1 MSLINQMLQDL
12 EQRRANTAT
21 ATPLGGVSA
30 GSGLLPGGGRINYLL
45 LGVVLVLAVVVA
57 FLMGLQRADRTQV
70 LSVVPT
76 AGPET
81 DTAQPEQS
89 TLAIEAPVVS
99 RVETSQPRTQA
110 TSQTELSLQAQ
121 SRLQQQPETTEPTA
135 MAHSVEAHA
144 VPQVAPQIQELQ
156 VRSVEDRT
164 RILVEIDRRVN
175 FQSSM
180 RDSDN
185 GKSLLVLH
193 LAGTQPFTPT
203 QRSFAGTPVGNVT
216 SRQAKGTLQLQ
227 FHLTAPLQ
235 LYRSAMEDREGGA
248 RLVVELRAL
257 PAVNAESLDSEVLPS
272 PAEQIEKTV
281 HPLSDAQRAEQLFQR
296 GVTELGSGDR
306 SQAGLTLQSA
316 LEIDPAH
323 GRSRETLAALMLNE
337 GRVAEAAAVLSDG
350 LRLTP
355 QATALAKLYARILAE
370 QGDSAA
376 AIAVLEQ
383 AQSAGNNDTEYLAL
397 LAAFYQ
403 REQRHVQAAQTYQRV
418 LQLRPA
424 MASWWMGLALSM
436 ESLGESATALA
447 AYQRAQQLGGLSR
460 DVRTFVAERIRLL
473 SATASQQALHQ
484 AGSGEE

>member
-12 EQRRANTAT
+12 EQRRAKAAT
-21 ATPLGGVSA
+21 ATPLGGVSV
-30 GSGLLPGGGRINYLL
+30 GSGLLPDGGRINYLL

-57 FLMGLQRADRTQV
+57 FLIGLQRADRMQV
-70 LSVVPT
+70 LSVVPA
-76 AGPET
+76 AGPAT
-81 DTAQPEQS
+81 NTAQSEQS

-99 RVETSQPRTQA
+99 RVETSQP
-110 TSQTELSLQAQ
+110 
-121 SRLQQQPETTEPTA
+121 QPVTTEPTA
-135 MAHSVEAHA
+135 MAQSVEVRA

-164 RILVEIDRRVN
+164 RILVDIDQRVN

-203 QRSFAGTPVGNVT
+203 QRSFAGTPVHNIS
-216 SRQAKGTLQLQ
+216 SRQAKGNLQLQ

-248 RLVVELRAL
+248 RLMVELRAL
-257 PAVNAESLDSEVLPS
+257 PAVKAESLDSEVLPS

-296 GVTELGSGDR
+296 GVAELGSGDR

-316 LEIDPAH
+316 LKIDPAH

-383 AQSAGNNDTEYLAL
+383 AQSADNNDTEYLAL

-424 MASWWMGLALSM
+424 MASWWMGLALSL